1 MYNGP
6 QNFQDLINETVLN
19 EDLDALQTS
28 VEGLD
33 TRVTSNSGLI
43 TQNQTDIAINS
54 TASSTNATGVAF
66 NTTVNTQQ
74 AVDITSLEN
83 TRLKKDGTILL
94 DAGYTPSSQ
103 YGLVSKSYVDSQAGD
118 YLPLAGGQMFGV
130 IDMNNSTIQGL
141 PVPLASLDACRYLEV
156 ESETTRAQVAEG
168 ANSADIITASGNI
181 VTNAG
186 NITIN

>member
-19 EDLDALQTS
+19 EDIDALQTS

-33 TRVTSNSGLI
+33 TQVTSNSGLI
-43 TQNQTDIAINS
+43 TQNQTDIALNS

-103 YGLVSKSYVDSQAGD
+103 YGLVSKSYVDSQVGD
-118 YLPLAGGQMFGV
+118 YLPLAGGQMGGV
-130 IDMNNSTIQGL
+130 IDMNNSTIQGI
-141 PVPLASLDACRYLEV
+141 PQPLQTFSLE
-156 ESETTRAQVAEG
+156 QH
-168 ANSADIITASGNI
+168 
-181 VTNAG
+181 
-186 NITIN
+186 